1 MAELYLGLDIR
12 LHQREFDQLQR
23 MGETIMNIPAFL
35 RLFYIL
41 KPHIYKVLNL
51 KYYSVV
57 DLVGRTG
64 SVSGEKIHI
73 DSYYAYGL
81 YPNTQRGGAKYVWK
95 STQAKSTHNGITIIS
110 PTVPWDGTAAT
121 TADFRA
127 KTGETSPGGTGC
139 WMMEYDELNILM
151 AGAITGFQ
159 TAFDNAPVIQA
170 CLSVAT
176 GTSTSVVVIP
186 EYVFWVNSTIESA
199 DANRTLKFSSYG
211 GYLHR
216 TGDYGDTFYF
226 HGTAGAALHR
236 VTIEKPMI
244 VSGGLTTSGAHFHM
258 EGCLNMRIVDPYVQ
272 DGFIFFKINGCSGN
286 IDRVYCNMANL
297 YGGTTTGRKYF
308 EFGDAAGY
316 AHPSCSDL
324 FISDANPRAPA
335 SGHNVD
341 VGIDILSGDGIW
353 FTGGH
358 SGYAQTAT
366 VRFNPS
372 GSSVL
377 NLIFFDN
384 FMFDWTTG
392 IGTLFDGSTTGV
404 YADIYFDGCK
414 WTGANTAV
422 NGFKIASG
430 CNVYSVH
437 VNGGSLK
444 QFAQDGVVIEST
456 VCGDINFNNLD
467 VAANSKASS
476 NTYSGYKLANNV
488 SDVRISGGRS
498 GGGDNDPADADTQ
511 KYGVDT
517 GTGHSGVYVDGVD
530 LSGNITGATNA
541 TSSTSGVSI
550 TGCLGVD
557 AVGTLTP
564 TMTLGGGSTGM
575 TFLSRGITYKRRSDE
590 VSFSLSMFMSSK
602 GSSTGDIVIGNLPYT
617 SANTATFPVSLFMSN
632 VTSGVG
638 DTHLFATVQNNS
650 KNIFLYK
657 MISGVATRLKDTDIT
672 DTTEIRING
681 RYPV

>member
-1 MAELYLGLDIR
+1 MNLTAFYRCLQIFKPYFYR
-12 LHQREFDQLQR
+12 L
-23 MGETIMNIPAFL
+23 
-35 RLFYIL
+35 
-41 KPHIYKVLNL
+41 LNL
-51 KYYSVV
+51 QYYSVV
-57 DLVGRTG
+57 DLIGRI
-64 SVSGEKIHI
+64 GELDGDKVWI

-81 YPNTQRGGAKYVWK
+81 YPNTQRGGAKYTWK
-95 STQAKSTHNGITIIS
+95 STQAKSGHNGITIIS

-127 KTGETSPGGTGC
+127 RVGETDPSGSGC
-139 WMMEYDELNILM
+139 WLMEYDELDILM
-151 AGAITGFQ
+151 AGAVTGFQ

-170 CLSVAT
+170 CLAINT
-176 GTSTSVVVIP
+176 GTATSVVRIP
-186 EYVFWVNSTIESA
+186 EFVFWVNSTIECSS
-199 DANRTLKFSSYG
+199 ANRTLKFSSYG

-216 TGDYGDTFYF
+216 TVDYGDTFYF
-226 HGTAGAALHR
+226 HGTAGAGLHR
-236 VTIEKPMI
+236 PTIEKPMI

-258 EGCLNMRIVDPYVQ
+258 EGCLNMRIVDPYIQ
-272 DGFIFFKINGCSGN
+272 DGFIFFKINGCSGS
-286 IDRVYCNMANL
+286 IDRIYCNMANL

-308 EFGDAAGY
+308 EFGDAVGY

-392 IGTLFDGSTTGV
+392 VGVLFDGSTTGV

-437 VNGGSLK
+437 AHGGSLK
-444 QFAQDGVVIEST
+444 QFAQDGVLIEST

-467 VAANSKASS
+467 VAANSKSAS
-476 NTYSGYKLANNV
+476 NTYSGYKIADNV
-488 SDVRISGGRS
+488 SDVRIDGGRS
-498 GGGDNDPADADTQ
+498 GGGDNDTSDADTQ
-511 KYGVDT
+511 KYGVEV
-517 GTGHSGVYVDGVD
+517 GTGHSNIRVNGVD
-530 LSGNITGATNA
+530 LTGNVTGATNA
-541 TSSTSGVSI
+541 TSSTSGVTI
-550 TGCLGVD
+550 TNCAGID
-557 AVGTLTP
+557 AEGTFAPNITFVGGNT
-564 TMTLGGGSTGM
+564 
-575 TFLSRGITYKRRSDE
+575 GITYTTRGGTYTRRGND
-590 VSFSLSMFMSSK
+590 VYFSITIILSSK
-602 GSSTGDIVIGNLPYT
+602 GVSTGNLTVTNLPYT
-617 SANTATFPVSLFMSN
+617 AAATAHFPVAISLDS
-632 VTSGVG
+632 VTAGVG
-638 DTHLFATVQNNS
+638 DTALSALVKASTTTIELFQMVA
-650 KNIFLYK
+650 
-657 MISGVATRLKDTDIT
+657 GVRTRIKDTDLT
-672 DTTEIRING
+672 NTTEIRLG
-681 RYPV
+681 GTFKV